1 MRVKGVPLTDSRN
14 DQFDK
19 SKNIFKI
26 HACIPMQFM
35 YNTAYYYYNWG
46 LIGVLY
52 DYLGHIKDT

>member
-1 MRVKGVPLTDSRN
+1 
-14 DQFDK
+14 
-19 SKNIFKI
+19 
-26 HACIPMQFM
+26 MQFM